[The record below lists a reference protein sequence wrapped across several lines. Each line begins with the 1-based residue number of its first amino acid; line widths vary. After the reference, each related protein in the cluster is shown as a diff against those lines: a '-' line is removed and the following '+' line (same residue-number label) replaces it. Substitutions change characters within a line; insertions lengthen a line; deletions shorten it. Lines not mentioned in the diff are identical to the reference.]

1 MKGQVKTKF
10 ISILLIIF
18 ILADMFSP
26 YSILLN
32 RSYAASEANSL
43 SVKPSVVLQRTSE
56 IKTATNTAGDEVRYF
71 EAEIGFIGDKSA
83 SDGGWVSAV
92 TQINLQYNTSKL
104 ALVNQSTYDAIN
116 PATLLYASSGRGDK
130 VTNYLKNIVNDDTG
144 YVSLVY
150 GETQTRLNSV
160 AEGTISIEGETTG
173 SVDPVYYS
181 QEVGTTYNGAPYMP
195 FVTMKFVIKDD
206 SINLD
211 NLTQDLIT
219 LIPTD
224 GTEGTGMM
232 ITYYDNYDLSEAQD
246 LSQLKYITGEYFTKA
261 GFVTAENVKNVQS
274 VAVTTTPTKVAYEH
288 GDSIELEGG
297 EITITYTDGTYDTV
311 DMSTSSDIS
320 LDKTEVSVGDTKV
333 TGTFTKDSITYLI
346 EYPITV
352 TDPVASIEVTS
363 QPTRQEYQQGETI
376 ELAGAVITPTTKS
389 GAVLDSISLPNV
401 NVTVSE
407 TTADVNSV
415 NFEKT
420 GTTTEGLDKGRQRI
434 SLTYQGVT
442 KEIDIMVNDTVKE
455 ITVQNPKTA
464 YEWGDE
470 LDKSQGQVIVK
481 TTSGSTLSPVPF
493 SNGSVTITGYDK
505 TNATTQTL
513 TVSYLGKT
521 TTYSVKVTDPV
532 VAIVVDPLPQST
544 YNPEEELNL
553 TGSYVYEV
561 RKSTSRISKAN
572 LTADM
577 ISGYDN
583 TKTGTQT
590 LTVSYKGKTTTF
602 DVTVLDTVKSLEITG
617 MKTNYKYKDSL
628 DITGATVTPVLYS
641 GSKGTSVAL
650 TQSMIVSTF
659 NSNVIGDQDIT
670 IEYDGVQTVVT
681 VNVADVVSSI
691 SVKTEPK
698 TRYAYGEN
706 LDVSNGVITV
716 NWASGAAS
724 TEEEITASMVKESD
738 GSNFNSNVTFPD
750 GQTTVTKPLTIHYG
764 GETTTYN
771 VKIVNEITGIS
782 IKTAPK
788 QEYNVND
795 TLDVSNGEIT
805 ITRQVG
811 TEDKAIESGWV
822 SGFNSSAEARNQTLT
837 VTYTENDVTKTATY
851 NVNIADQ
858 VKAIEVTS
866 QPTKKEYGWGE
877 ELDLTGA
884 KLKVTYGS
892 GDQTIDI
899 TRDMI
904 TNYNKE
910 QTGAQDLVV
919 SYQGKTAT
927 VTVDVT
933 VVDKLVSI
941 AMETNPQQEYK
952 INGALNR
959 NGTILITRQ
968 SGATE
973 SKSLGDSGVTI
984 TGFDSSVEVKNQR
997 LTVTYKETYSESFE
1011 TAETFYD
1018 INVIDKI
1025 TAITV
1030 STMPK
1035 TEYNYGDIFTTT
1047 GGKVTLTKESGATEV
1062 IDLSECNLEG
1072 YRATELGNQTINVTY
1087 TRDGVTKGCT
1097 YQVKVNDYVDRIVV
1111 TAPTKID
1118 YGYGD
1123 ALVLDGGS
1131 VTKIM
1136 ASGAQT
1142 TVDLTDAAVTIP
1154 NKDTITKQIGTVPVT
1169 VEYAGKTTTFNITI
1183 TDEIESVT
1191 LVNDIKKE
1199 YKFGES
1205 FDANGAYYVIKSKA
1219 NPNGSEK
1226 QITSN
1231 MVTGFDSST
1240 LTESEPSGS
1249 RTLTINVVEG
1259 YSFNYQYTVNDY
1271 VTGIELVAPTKTR
1284 YSYTNNTDAKLDI
1297 TGGSVKKIMASG
1309 ADVLAIGLS
1318 ATGVTYTEYIPN
1330 KLGKQTITVSYANF
1344 EKQFTVDVRDE
1355 LVSIELVG
1363 TPKQN
1368 YIYGDSFDANGAQV
1382 KVNYLSKSETIEL
1395 TNDMVQSDFYT
1406 SGSNAL
1412 TNGTPRTAT
1421 VSYSYADG
1429 DDPIKT
1435 STATFTYTVAD
1446 QVEDI
1451 VLTEPI
1457 KKSYYYGLLDSL
1469 DLAGGTVQ
1477 KIMKSGII
1485 QPIVSL
1491 DNSDVEV
1498 TGYIAR
1504 PSNLGNQT
1512 ITVKYAGIT
1521 KTFEIEVKDRLEGIS
1536 ITDLPEQVYYVGDSI
1551 KLTDAKLNIDRL
1563 KNDETNPLS
1572 NYTIDDFSTATPTAQ
1587 GQRRTASVTI
1597 EEDGISKTA
1606 TFNYEVKDFVKEV
1619 TLVAPRKSE
1628 YYLYDDS
1635 SKFDLSGGYL
1645 TITMASGIP
1654 ASNIELTDSNV
1665 TVTGFNTNSVG
1676 EKTIEVSYTNEK
1688 GETLVAGTF
1697 KIKVY
1702 DQIKKVTLVGAPKSH
1717 YLYGDSI
1724 DLQGATLTVEK
1735 ISGTTENVVIDVE
1748 NDITGF
1754 ATNSL
1759 TNGTARTATITY
1771 TENNTFLKILD
1782 EANKVTFDYEVEEYI
1797 SGITNIQEPT
1807 KLVYYLNDAD
1817 SEFNLDGGYIEI
1829 SKASGATSEQ
1839 VALSDS
1845 RVTVTGFDTTSI
1857 GTKTITVE
1865 YTNEKGAV
1873 FSKEFE
1879 ILVKDRLEGVAL
1891 VGTPKTAYKFGESLD
1906 LNGTKLKVS
1915 KLSGDTIVSI
1925 TDEMMS
1931 GFTSTQLT
1939 AEGHS
1944 RTVTIKYV
1952 FDGVEKTASF
1962 DYTVE
1967 DYISAVRLNEPS
1979 DKTYYLGEELDLSD
1993 ASLSITM
2000 ASATPV
2006 ADIALTDSTVSV
2018 TGYNKDEL
2026 GIQTITVAYEGF
2038 DNTFDVEVKDRLE
2051 SVALVGTPKTAY
2063 KFGEE
2068 LELNGAK
2075 LGITK
2080 LSGYQEITITEDMIS
2095 GFTSTQLTAEGTTR
2109 DATISYT
2116 FDGVTKTDKFE
2127 YTVED
2132 YIIGAT
2138 LVAPSKVEYNYG
2150 SNLDLTDSYFRITMK
2165 SGNSAED
2172 VYLTDS
2178 RVTITGYNKNQ
2189 LGAQTVTAEYA
2200 GFSSD
2205 FGVVVVDKVKE
2216 VTFTIDSI
2224 AAKDYK
2230 YGSSLDLSNATA
2242 LVENLSGETNTVQ
2255 INNSMIS
2262 GYNPTIL
2269 GKQEITVNVE
2279 GFIKKIEVNVIDYV
2293 TGIELTAPNKALY
2306 IVKEE
2311 LDLTGGSLKVT
2322 MASGAQE
2329 IKPLTS
2335 SMISGYDKTKLGNQ
2349 TVKVTY
2355 EGFNKNFV
2363 VQVVDKLAEVRM
2375 ESLPKTQY
2383 KYGESLDLTG
2393 AKLRITNE
2401 SDAYEIIDV
2410 TSSMVSGYNP
2420 NKLGEQIITVTYD
2433 NGEETKTTTFPVMVE
2448 DYVKEIEFTKPEK
2461 TEYRYGEELDLTG
2474 AKFTEILAS
2483 GKVNKVVYVTP
2494 EMVTKFNNKVVGK
2507 QTLTAMYGDTPG
2519 EFQVS
2524 VIDDILS
2531 MAINSLPNKVE
2542 YIKGESIEL
2551 AGGKITII
2559 KDSGVYNFDIT
2570 SDMISGFDPNKVGA
2584 QIITVK
2590 YQGLETQLT
2599 VVVKEV
2605 EVEEEKPVKPTR
2617 PKRPTKPVSN
2627 STESNIED
2635 VIGGIE
2641 DNISEEDT
2649 NSNASENKDKENNN
2663 DINKDVT
2670 LGEKGENAD
2679 ANNEA
2684 NSSTII
2690 KTVTV
2695 SGLGIVALVALVF
2708 ILKRKN
2714 NVKVYEEDEDELIL
2728 VGKERLDEDE
2738 KVINISK
2745 YVENAPDKNIV
2756 VILDKNISKKLD
2768 KETLKIKLDSE
2779 ELETIVEYEDGEF
2792 EIKIEK

>member
-1 MKGQVKTKF
+1 MKGQVKTKL

-32 RSYAASEANSL
+32 KSYAAGQNELDKNQDYL
-43 SVKPSVVLQRTSE
+43 FLRRTGNIE
-56 IKTATNTAGDEVRYF
+56 TVEDVRYF
-71 EAEIGFIGDKSA
+71 YLLVGITGDYKPTVI
-83 SDGGWVSAV
+83 D
-92 TQINLQYNTSKL
+92 LELKYNTSKL
-104 ALVNQSTYDAIN
+104 ALVDSSYNELSGSEI
-116 PATLLYASSGRGDK
+116 ATKIKIRKYMTEEMSDIYT
-130 VTNYLKNIVNDDTG
+130 TNYGSETLTSIDPSTGRITVNASTMEPYSPVDFVNDELLGDYG
-144 YVSLVY
+144 YDLP
-150 GETQTRLNSV
+150 
-160 AEGTISIEGETTG
+160 EG
-173 SVDPVYYS
+173 
-181 QEVGTTYNGAPYMP
+181 YNGFIPLYNIRFA
-195 FVTMKFVIKDD
+195 V
-206 SINLD
+206 LD
-211 NLTQDLIT
+211 ENITESTLTKDLIAFNGNART
-219 LIPTD
+219 ETGLDIVYTADD
-224 GTEGTGMM
+224 GSDGELT
-232 ITYYDNYDLSEAQD
+232 DLSYV
-246 LSQLKYITGEYFTKA
+246 KYDGFITSST
-261 GFVTAENVKNVQS
+261 VKNVQS

-288 GDSIELEGG
+288 GESIELSGG
-297 EITITYTDGTYDTV
+297 EITITYTDGSFDTV
-311 DMSTSSDIS
+311 DMSTSSDIT

-333 TGTFTKDSITYLI
+333 TGTFTKDSVTYPI
-346 EYPITV
+346 EYAITV
-352 TDPVASIEVTS
+352 TDPVASIEVTA
-363 QPTRQEYQQGETI
+363 QPTKQTYNQGETI
-376 ELAGAVITPTTKS
+376 ELAGAQITPTTKS
-389 GAVLDSISLPNV
+389 GVVLSPILLPNT

-407 TTADVNSV
+407 TIADVNSA

-434 SLTYQGVT
+434 TLTYEGAT
-442 KEIDIMVNDTVKE
+442 KDIDIMVNDTVKE
-455 ITVQNPKTA
+455 ISVQNAKTA

-470 LDKSQGQVIVK
+470 LDKTQGQVIVK

-521 TTYSVKVTDPV
+521 TAYNVTVTDPV

-561 RKSTSRISKAN
+561 RKSTNRVSKAS
-572 LTADM
+572 LTTSM

-602 DVTVLDTVKSLEITG
+602 DVTVLDTVKSLEVTG
-617 MKTNYKYKDSL
+617 MKTSYKYKDAL
-628 DITGATVTPVLYS
+628 DISGATVTPILYS
-641 GSKGTSVAL
+641 GAKGTPVTL

-670 IEYDGVQTVVT
+670 VEYDGVQTKVT

-691 SVKTEPK
+691 SVKTTPK
-698 TRYAYGEN
+698 TRYAYGDS

-716 NWASGAAS
+716 NWASGATS
-724 TEEEITASMVKESD
+724 TEETITASMVKESD

-771 VKIVNEITGIS
+771 VTIVNEITGIS

-811 TEDKAIESGWV
+811 TEDKAIESSWI

-837 VTYTENDVTKTATY
+837 VTYTENNVTKTTTY

-892 GDQTIDI
+892 GNQTIDI

-952 INGALNR
+952 INGSLNK

-984 TGFDSSVEVKNQR
+984 TGFDSSAEVKNQR

-1011 TAETFYD
+1011 TADTHYD
-1018 INVIDKI
+1018 INIIDKI
-1025 TAITV
+1025 TAISVT
-1030 STMPK
+1030 TMPK

-1062 IDLSECNLEG
+1062 IDLSDCNIDG
-1072 YRATELGNQTINVTY
+1072 YSATILGNQTINVTY

-1097 YQVKVNDYVDRIVV
+1097 YQVKVNDYVDRIEV
-1111 TAPTKID
+1111 TAPTKTN

-1131 VTKIM
+1131 VKKIM
-1136 ASGAQT
+1136 ASGAET

-1169 VEYAGKTTTFNITI
+1169 VEYAGKTETFNITI

-1226 QITSN
+1226 QITSS
-1231 MVTGFDSST
+1231 MVQGFDSST

-1271 VTGIELVAPTKTR
+1271 VTGIELVPPTKTR

-1318 ATGVTYTEYIPN
+1318 ATGVTYTEYTPN
-1330 KLGKQTITVSYANF
+1330 RLGKQIITVSYANF

-1355 LVSIELVG
+1355 LVSIELIG

-1368 YIYGDSFDANGAQV
+1368 YIYGDNFDANGAQV
-1382 KVNYLSKSETIEL
+1382 KVNYLSKSETIAL
-1395 TNDMVQSDFYT
+1395 TNDMVGNDFYT

-1421 VSYSYADG
+1421 ISYSYADG

-1435 STATFTYTVAD
+1435 STTTFTYTVAD

-1457 KKSYYYGLLDSL
+1457 KKTYYYGLLENL

-1477 KIMKSGII
+1477 KIMKSGIT
-1485 QPIVSL
+1485 QPIVDLS
-1491 DNSDVEV
+1491 NSEVEV

-1504 PSNLGNQT
+1504 PSNLGTQT

-1521 KTFEIEVKDRLEGIS
+1521 KTFEIEVKDRLEGIA
-1536 ITDLPEQVYYVGDSI
+1536 IIGTPKTAYRWGDPI
-1551 KLTDAKLNIDRL
+1551 ELNGAKLSIDRL
-1563 KNDETNPLS
+1563 KNDEEITLTANDFDGFSTTSLTAEGTTRTATVTKIEDGVEKTAS
-1572 NYTIDDFSTATPTAQ
+1572 FNYTVSDYIKEIASLKKPTKQ
-1587 GQRRTASVTI
+1587 T
-1597 EEDGISKTA
+1597 
-1606 TFNYEVKDFVKEV
+1606 
-1619 TLVAPRKSE
+1619 
-1628 YYLYDDS
+1628 YYLNDAAS
-1635 SKFDLSGGYL
+1635 EFDISDGYL
-1645 TITMASGIP
+1645 VITMASGTP
-1654 ASNIELTDSNV
+1654 ASDIALT
-1665 TVTGFNTNSVG
+1665 
-1676 EKTIEVSYTNEK
+1676 
-1688 GETLVAGTF
+1688 
-1697 KIKVY
+1697 
-1702 DQIKKVTLVGAPKSH
+1702 
-1717 YLYGDSI
+1717 
-1724 DLQGATLTVEK
+1724 
-1735 ISGTTENVVIDVE
+1735 
-1748 NDITGF
+1748 
-1754 ATNSL
+1754 
-1759 TNGTARTATITY
+1759 
-1771 TENNTFLKILD
+1771 
-1782 EANKVTFDYEVEEYI
+1782 
-1797 SGITNIQEPT
+1797 
-1807 KLVYYLNDAD
+1807 
-1817 SEFNLDGGYIEI
+1817 
-1829 SKASGATSEQ
+1829 
-1839 VALSDS
+1839 DS
-1845 RVTVTGFDTTSI
+1845 RVTVTGFDASST
-1857 GTKTITVE
+1857 GTKAINIE
-1865 YTNEKGAV
+1865 ITNEKGEKLTT
-1873 FSKEFE
+1873 SYNIE
-1879 ILVKDRLEGVAL
+1879 VKDRLESVAL
-1891 VGTPKTAYKFGESLD
+1891 VGTPKTAYKFGENLD

-1925 TDEMMS
+1925 TDDMIS

-1939 AEGHS
+1939 TAGNP
-1944 RTVTIKYV
+1944 RTVTIKYTY
-1952 FDGVEKTASF
+1952 DGVEKTASF
-1962 DYTVE
+1962 NYTVE
-1967 DYISAVRLNEPS
+1967 DYISAVTLNEPS

-2006 ADIALTDSTVSV
+2006 ADIDLTDSRVTV
-2018 TGYNKDEL
+2018 TGYNKNQL
-2026 GIQTITVAYEGF
+2026 GTQTITVTYEGF

-2051 SVALVGTPKTAY
+2051 SVSLVGTPKTAY
-2063 KFGEE
+2063 KFGEN
-2068 LELNGAK
+2068 LDLKGAK

-2080 LSGYQEITITEDMIS
+2080 LSGYEEIVITEDMVT
-2095 GFTSTQLTAEGTTR
+2095 GFITTQLTAEGTTR

-2205 FGVVVVDKVKE
+2205 FGVVVVDKVKD

-2242 LVENLSGETNTVQ
+2242 LVENLSGETKTVQ
-2255 INNSMIS
+2255 INNSMIT
-2262 GYNPTIL
+2262 GYNPTKL

-2279 GFIKKIEVNVIDYV
+2279 GFTKKIEVNVIDYV

-2329 IKPLTS
+2329 TKALTS
-2335 SMISGYDKTKLGNQ
+2335 SMVSGYDKTKLGNQ

-2393 AKLRITNE
+2393 AKLRVTNE

-2420 NKLGEQIITVTYD
+2420 NKLGEQIITVTYND
-2433 NGEETKTTTFPVMVE
+2433 GEETKTTTFPVMVE
-2448 DYVKEIEFTKPEK
+2448 DYVKEVVFTKPEK

-2474 AKFTEILAS
+2474 AKFTEMLAS

-2570 SDMISGFDPNKVGA
+2570 NDMISGFDPNKVGA

-2590 YQGLETQLT
+2590 YQGLEAQLT
-2599 VVVKEV
+2599 VVVQEV
-2605 EVEEEKPVKPTR
+2605 VVEEPEEEKPVKPTK
-2617 PKRPTKPVSN
+2617 PKKPTKPVSN
-2627 STESNIED
+2627 STETVVED

-2670 LGEKGENAD
+2670 LGEKAENAD
-2679 ANNEA
+2679 GNNEA
-2684 NSSTII
+2684 NSSTIV
-2690 KTVTV
+2690 KTVTI

-2738 KVINISK
+2738 KVIDISK
-2745 YVENAPDKNIV
+2745 YVQNAPDKNIV
-2756 VILDKNISKKLD
+2756 VVLDKNISKKLD

-2792 EIKIEK
+2792 EIRIEK